1 MMDHL
6 NEEEVTNKMVTKED
20 RIIRT
25 FVSTLEDRRIMEEI
39 IEMEMEIGIRIS
51 ITLYRIQELVEDLFS
66 PAILQIIIT
75 VMGHNSTIKAKQ
87 II

>member
-1 MMDHL
+1 MMDRM

-75 VMGHNSTIKAKQ
+75 VMGHSSTIKAKQ